1 MRYELKKKFR
11 LVKKF
16 YKRTFGKPK
25 YKKIEK
31 TVKGKTIRIIDKVS
45 SGELMRKALITNA
58 PIKDEQVPA

>member
-1 MRYELKKKFR
+1 MKYELKKKFR

-16 YKRTFGKPK
+16 YKRTFVKPK

>member
-16 YKRTFGKPK
+16 YKRTFGTPK
-25 YKKIEK
+25 YVRSEI
-31 TVKGKTIRIIDKVS
+31 TVMGKTITRIDKVR
-45 SGELMRKALITNA
+45 SGEWMRKALITNA